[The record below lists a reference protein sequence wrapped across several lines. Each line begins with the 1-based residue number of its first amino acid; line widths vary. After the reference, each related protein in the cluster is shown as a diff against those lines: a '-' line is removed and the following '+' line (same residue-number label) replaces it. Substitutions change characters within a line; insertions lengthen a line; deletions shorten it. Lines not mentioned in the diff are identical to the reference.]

1 MAYKVIRPFKDL
13 TDPNKHDYA
22 LDETYPR
29 DGHKPSDDFIQG
41 LLTGSNSAGSI
52 FLATVDEEP
61 ELQEGD
67 KSTEEEPELQEGDKS
82 TDEEPELQEGDKSTE
97 EEPELQEGDKSTEEE
112 PELQEGDKSAEEVPA
127 EKPKRKCTTKKAE
140 E

>member
-22 LDETYPR
+22 LDEIYPR

-52 FLATVDEEP
+52 FLTTVDEEP
-61 ELQEGD
+61 DL
-67 KSTEEEPELQEGDKS
+67 P
-82 TDEEPELQEGDKSTE
+82 
-97 EEPELQEGDKSTEEE
+97 
-112 PELQEGDKSAEEVPA
+112 EGDKSAEEVPA
-127 EKPKRKCTTKKAE
+127 EKPKRERTPKT
-140 E
+140 

>member
-52 FLATVDEEP
+52 FLTTVDEAP
-61 ELQEGD
+61 EVDKPADDEVELPEGD
-67 KSTEEEPELQEGDKS
+67 KPTDDEVELPEGDKP
-82 TDEEPELQEGDKSTE
+82 TDEP
-97 EEPELQEGDKSTEEE
+97 
-112 PELQEGDKSAEEVPA
+112 V
-127 EKPKRKCTTKKAE
+127 EKPKRKRTTKKAE

>member
-13 TDPNKHDYA
+13 TDPDKHDYA

-29 DGHKPSDDFIQG
+29 AGHKPSDDLIQG

-52 FLATVDEEP
+52 FLATIDEELGLP
-61 ELQEGD
+61 EGD
-67 KSTEEEPELQEGDKS
+67 KSTEEEPDL
-82 TDEEPELQEGDKSTE
+82 P
-97 EEPELQEGDKSTEEE
+97 
-112 PELQEGDKSAEEVPA
+112 EGDKSAEEVPA
-127 EKPKRKCTTKKAE
+127 EKPKRKRTTKKAE

>member
-29 DGHKPSDDFIQG
+29 AGHKPSDDFIQG

-52 FLATVDEEP
+52 FLTTVEEEP
-61 ELQEGD
+61 ELPEGD
-67 KSTEEEPELQEGDKS
+67 KSTEEESELPDGDKPADEVELPEDDKP
-82 TDEEPELQEGDKSTE
+82 TDEAVD
-97 EEPELQEGDKSTEEE
+97 
-112 PELQEGDKSAEEVPA
+112 
-127 EKPKRKCTTKKAE
+127 KPKRKRTTKKAE

>member
-52 FLATVDEEP
+52 FLTIVDEAPELLEDDKSTEEEP
-61 ELQEGD
+61 ELPEGD
-67 KSTEEEPELQEGDKS
+67 KSTEEEPELPEGDKPA
-82 TDEEPELQEGDKSTE
+82 DEP
-97 EEPELQEGDKSTEEE
+97 
-112 PELQEGDKSAEEVPA
+112 V
-127 EKPKRKCTTKKAE
+127 EKPKRKRTTKKAE

>member
-1 MAYKVIRPFKDL
+1 M

-29 DGHKPSDDFIQG
+29 AGHKPSDDFIQG

-52 FLATVDEEP
+52 FLTTVDEAP
-61 ELQEGD
+61 ELPEDD
-67 KSTEEEPELQEGDKS
+67 KSTEEEPEL
-82 TDEEPELQEGDKSTE
+82 PEDDKSTE
-97 EEPELQEGDKSTEEE
+97 EEPELPEDDKSTEEE
-112 PELQEGDKSAEEVPA
+112 PELPEGDKPA
-127 EKPKRKCTTKKAE
+127 DESVEKPKRKRTTKKAE

>member
-13 TDPNKHDYA
+13 TDPDKHDYA

-52 FLATVDEEP
+52 FLTAVEEEP
-61 ELQEGD
+61 ELPEGD
-67 KSTEEEPELQEGDKS
+67 KSTEEEPEL
-82 TDEEPELQEGDKSTE
+82 PEGDKSTE
-97 EEPELQEGDKSTEEE
+97 EEPELPEGDKSTEEE
-112 PELQEGDKSAEEVPA
+112 PELPEDDKPA
-127 EKPKRKCTTKKAE
+127 DEPVEKPKRNRNNKKAE

>member
-29 DGHKPSDDFIQG
+29 TGHKPSDDFIQG

-52 FLATVDEEP
+52 FLTTVDEAP
-61 ELQEGD
+61 ELPEDD
-67 KSTEEEPELQEGDKS
+67 KSTEEEPEFPEGDKPA
-82 TDEEPELQEGDKSTE
+82 DEAVD
-97 EEPELQEGDKSTEEE
+97 
-112 PELQEGDKSAEEVPA
+112 
-127 EKPKRKCTTKKAE
+127 KPKRKRTTKKAE

>member
-52 FLATVDEEP
+52 FLTTVEFEP
-61 ELQEGD
+61 ELPEDD
-67 KSTEEEPELQEGDKS
+67 KPTEEEPELPEDDKPA
-82 TDEEPELQEGDKSTE
+82 DEP
-97 EEPELQEGDKSTEEE
+97 
-112 PELQEGDKSAEEVPA
+112 V
-127 EKPKRKCTTKKAE
+127 EKPKRKRTTKKAE

>member
-1 MAYKVIRPFKDL
+1 MVYKVIRPFKDL

-67 KSTEEEPELQEGDKS
+67 KSTEV
-82 TDEEPELQEGDKSTE
+82 EPELQEGDKSTE

-112 PELQEGDKSAEEVPA
+112 PDLPEGDKSAEEVPA
-127 EKPKRKCTTKKAE
+127 EKPKRKRTTKKAE

>member
-29 DGHKPSDDFIQG
+29 AGHKPSDDFIQG

-52 FLATVDEEP
+52 FLTTVDEAP
-61 ELQEGD
+61 ELPEDD
-67 KSTEEEPELQEGDKS
+67 KSTEEEPEFPEGDKPA
-82 TDEEPELQEGDKSTE
+82 DEP
-97 EEPELQEGDKSTEEE
+97 
-112 PELQEGDKSAEEVPA
+112 V
-127 EKPKRKCTTKKAE
+127 EKPKRKRTTKKAE

>member
-13 TDPNKHDYA
+13 TDPDKHDYT

-29 DGHKPSDDFIQG
+29 AGHKPSDDFIQG

-52 FLATVDEEP
+52 FLATIDEELGLP
-61 ELQEGD
+61 EGD
-67 KSTEEEPELQEGDKS
+67 KSTEEEPDL
-82 TDEEPELQEGDKSTE
+82 P
-97 EEPELQEGDKSTEEE
+97 
-112 PELQEGDKSAEEVPA
+112 EGDKSAEEVPA
-127 EKPKRKCTTKKAE
+127 EKPKRKRTTKKAE

>member
-13 TDPNKHDYA
+13 TDPDKHDYA

-29 DGHKPSDDFIQG
+29 AGHKPSDDFIQG

-52 FLATVDEEP
+52 FLATIDEELGLP
-61 ELQEGD
+61 
-67 KSTEEEPELQEGDKS
+67 
-82 TDEEPELQEGDKSTE
+82 
-97 EEPELQEGDKSTEEE
+97 
-112 PELQEGDKSAEEVPA
+112 EGDKSAEEVPA
-127 EKPKRKCTTKKAE
+127 EKPKRKRTTKKAE

>member
-1 MAYKVIRPFKDL
+1 MVYKVIRPFKDL

-29 DGHKPSDDFIQG
+29 AGHKPSDDFIQG

-52 FLATVDEEP
+52 FLTTVDEAP
-61 ELQEGD
+61 ELPEDD
-67 KSTEEEPELQEGDKS
+67 KSTEEEPELPEGDKPA
-82 TDEEPELQEGDKSTE
+82 DEP
-97 EEPELQEGDKSTEEE
+97 
-112 PELQEGDKSAEEVPA
+112 V
-127 EKPKRKCTTKKAE
+127 EKPKRKRTTKKAE

>member
-1 MAYKVIRPFKDL
+1 MVYKVIRPFKDL

-41 LLTGSNSAGSI
+41 LLSGSNSAGSI
-52 FLATVDEEP
+52 FLTTVDEEP
-61 ELQEGD
+61 ELPEGD
-67 KSTEEEPELQEGDKS
+67 KSTEEEPEL
-82 TDEEPELQEGDKSTE
+82 PEGDKSTE
-97 EEPELQEGDKSTEEE
+97 EEPELPEGDKSTEEE
-112 PELQEGDKSAEEVPA
+112 PELPEGDKPA
-127 EKPKRKCTTKKAE
+127 DESVEKPKRKRTTKKAE

>member
-1 MAYKVIRPFKDL
+1 MVYKVIRPFKDL

-52 FLATVDEEP
+52 FLTTVDEAP
-61 ELQEGD
+61 ELPEDD
-67 KSTEEEPELQEGDKS
+67 KSTEEEPELPEGDKPA
-82 TDEEPELQEGDKSTE
+82 DEP
-97 EEPELQEGDKSTEEE
+97 
-112 PELQEGDKSAEEVPA
+112 V
-127 EKPKRKCTTKKAE
+127 EKPKRKRTTKKAE

>member
-52 FLATVDEEP
+52 FLTTV
-61 ELQEGD
+61 
-67 KSTEEEPELQEGDKS
+67 EEESEL
-82 TDEEPELQEGDKSTE
+82 P
-97 EEPELQEGDKSTEEE
+97 
-112 PELQEGDKSAEEVPA
+112 EGDKSAEEESELPEGDKPA
-127 EKPKRKCTTKKAE
+127 DEPVEKPKRKRTTKKAE

>member
-29 DGHKPSDDFIQG
+29 DGHKPSDEFIQG

-52 FLATVDEEP
+52 FLTTVDEAP
-61 ELQEGD
+61 EADKPAGDEVELPEGD
-67 KSTEEEPELQEGDKS
+67 KTTEEDPELPEDDKTTEEDPELPEDDKTTEEDPELPEGDKPA
-82 TDEEPELQEGDKSTE
+82 DE
-97 EEPELQEGDKSTEEE
+97 
-112 PELQEGDKSAEEVPA
+112 AV
-127 EKPKRKCTTKKAE
+127 EKPKRKRTTKKAE

>member
-13 TDPNKHDYA
+13 TDPDKHDYA

-29 DGHKPSDDFIQG
+29 AGHKPSDDFIKG

-52 FLATVDEEP
+52 FLATIDEELGLP
-61 ELQEGD
+61 EGD
-67 KSTEEEPELQEGDKS
+67 KSTEEEPDL
-82 TDEEPELQEGDKSTE
+82 P
-97 EEPELQEGDKSTEEE
+97 
-112 PELQEGDKSAEEVPA
+112 EGDKSAEEVPA
-127 EKPKRKCTTKKAE
+127 EKPKRKRTTKKAE

>member
-1 MAYKVIRPFKDL
+1 MVYKVIRPFKDL

-29 DGHKPSDDFIQG
+29 AGHKPLDEFIQG

-52 FLATVDEEP
+52 FLATVDDDP
-61 ELQEGD
+61 ELPEGD
-67 KSTEEEPELQEGDKS
+67 KSTEEEPDI
-82 TDEEPELQEGDKSTE
+82 P
-97 EEPELQEGDKSTEEE
+97 
-112 PELQEGDKSAEEVPA
+112 EGDKSAEEVPA
-127 EKPKRKCTTKKAE
+127 EKPKRKRTTKKAE

>member
-52 FLATVDEEP
+52 FLATIDEELGLP
-61 ELQEGD
+61 EGD
-67 KSTEEEPELQEGDKS
+67 KSTEEEPDL
-82 TDEEPELQEGDKSTE
+82 P
-97 EEPELQEGDKSTEEE
+97 
-112 PELQEGDKSAEEVPA
+112 EGDKSAEEVPA
-127 EKPKRKCTTKKAE
+127 EKPKRKRTTKKAE

>member
-52 FLATVDEEP
+52 FLTIVDEAP
-61 ELQEGD
+61 ELLEDD
-67 KSTEEEPELQEGDKS
+67 KSTEEEPELPEGDKPA
-82 TDEEPELQEGDKSTE
+82 DEP
-97 EEPELQEGDKSTEEE
+97 
-112 PELQEGDKSAEEVPA
+112 V
-127 EKPKRKCTTKKAE
+127 EKPKRKRTTKKAE

>member
-13 TDPNKHDYA
+13 TDPDKHDYA

-61 ELQEGD
+61 ELPEGD
-67 KSTEEEPELQEGDKS
+67 KSTEEEPDL
-82 TDEEPELQEGDKSTE
+82 P
-97 EEPELQEGDKSTEEE
+97 
-112 PELQEGDKSAEEVPA
+112 EGDKSAEEVPA
-127 EKPKRKCTTKKAE
+127 EKPKRKRTTKKAE

>member
-1 MAYKVIRPFKDL
+1 MVYKVIRPFKDL
-13 TDPNKHDYA
+13 TDPDKHDYA

-29 DGHKPSDDFIQG
+29 AGHKPSDEFIQG

-52 FLATVDEEP
+52 FLAAV
-61 ELQEGD
+61 
-67 KSTEEEPELQEGDKS
+67 
-82 TDEEPELQEGDKSTE
+82 DEEPELQEGDKSTE

-112 PELQEGDKSAEEVPA
+112 PELQEGDKSTEEETELPEGDKPAEEVPA
-127 EKPKRKCTTKKAE
+127 EKPKRKRTTKKAE

>member
-1 MAYKVIRPFKDL
+1 MVYKVIRPFKDL

-52 FLATVDEEP
+52 FLATVE
-61 ELQEGD
+61 
-67 KSTEEEPELQEGDKS
+67 
-82 TDEEPELQEGDKSTE
+82 EEPELQEGDKSTE

-112 PELQEGDKSAEEVPA
+112 PEFQEGDKPTDEPV
-127 EKPKRKCTTKKAE
+127 EKPKRKRTTKKAE

>member
-1 MAYKVIRPFKDL
+1 MVYKVIRPFKDL

-29 DGHKPSDDFIQG
+29 AGHKPSDDFIQG

-52 FLATVDEEP
+52 FLTTVDVAP
-61 ELQEGD
+61 ELPEVDKPADDEVEIPDGD
-67 KSTEEEPELQEGDKS
+67 KPADEP
-82 TDEEPELQEGDKSTE
+82 
-97 EEPELQEGDKSTEEE
+97 
-112 PELQEGDKSAEEVPA
+112 V
-127 EKPKRKCTTKKAE
+127 EKPKRKRTTKKAE

>member
-1 MAYKVIRPFKDL
+1 MAYKVIRSFKDL

-41 LLTGSNSAGSI
+41 LLSGSNSAGSI
-52 FLATVDEEP
+52 FLTTVDEEP
-61 ELQEGD
+61 ELPEGD
-67 KSTEEEPELQEGDKS
+67 KSTEEEPELPEGDKPA
-82 TDEEPELQEGDKSTE
+82 DES
-97 EEPELQEGDKSTEEE
+97 
-112 PELQEGDKSAEEVPA
+112 V
-127 EKPKRKCTTKKAE
+127 EKPKRKRTTKKAE

>member
-13 TDPNKHDYA
+13 TDPDKHDYA

-29 DGHKPSDDFIQG
+29 AGHKPSDDFIQG

-52 FLATVDEEP
+52 FLATIDEES
-61 ELQEGD
+61 ELPEGD
-67 KSTEEEPELQEGDKS
+67 KSTEEEPDL
-82 TDEEPELQEGDKSTE
+82 P
-97 EEPELQEGDKSTEEE
+97 
-112 PELQEGDKSAEEVPA
+112 EGDKSAEEVPA
-127 EKPKRKCTTKKAE
+127 EKPKRKRTTKKAE

>member
-29 DGHKPSDDFIQG
+29 DGHKPSDVFIQG

-52 FLATVDEEP
+52 FLATIDEELGLP
-61 ELQEGD
+61 EGD
-67 KSTEEEPELQEGDKS
+67 KSTEEEPDL
-82 TDEEPELQEGDKSTE
+82 P
-97 EEPELQEGDKSTEEE
+97 
-112 PELQEGDKSAEEVPA
+112 EGDKSAEEVPA
-127 EKPKRKCTTKKAE
+127 EKPKRERTPKKAE

>member
-1 MAYKVIRPFKDL
+1 MTYKVIRPFKDL
-13 TDPNKHDYA
+13 TDPDKHDYA

-29 DGHKPSDDFIQG
+29 AGHKPSDDFIQG

-52 FLATVDEEP
+52 FLATIDEEP

-67 KSTEEEPELQEGDKS
+67 KSTEEEPELPEGDK
-82 TDEEPELQEGDKSTE
+82 P
-97 EEPELQEGDKSTEEE
+97 
-112 PELQEGDKSAEEVPA
+112 AEEVPA
-127 EKPKRKCTTKKAE
+127 EKPKRKRTTKKAE